1 MDYTRP
7 AAQWTSNLR
16 CAKLPGV
23 SIRAKIILIVLP
35 LLVATLVLTSIA
47 SSFSARNGITR
58 VAVRFLAFKA
68 QSLRNYLGSQWDLLS
83 AQGLQD
89 QPEYREAVRQAG
101 DSYARTLLES
111 PSERILALDP
121 SARAVLFTGEQALPD
136 EEAVRLLEALRRRG
150 EGWVALEMAGEPRVG
165 YAFDFAPLDWRL
177 WISENRDV
185 FYRDI
190 TAMLTR
196 NAVIMALA
204 CAVSLAL
211 LLVFARYLT
220 RPLTGMVAA
229 MRRIIAEHD
238 LTARV
243 PVEYPDETGKLAH
256 TFNLTVAELEK
267 AYNQIKDFAFKAVL
281 ARQREQEIRN
291 IFQVYVPKEVIEKF
305 FSNPESLLI
314 GENRELAVMISD
326 IRGFTAI
333 AERMPPDRMVETLN
347 RYFSPMVDVIMR
359 RGGIVDKYMGDAIMA
374 FFGSP
379 VSRPDDAQQAVLS
392 ALDMLEALAE
402 FNRQQA
408 ELGQPQFKVGTGI
421 NFGQVTVGNI
431 GSEKKMNYTVIGD
444 MVNLA
449 SRLEGLTKI
458 YKLELI
464 FSESVYKQVSGHL
477 PCRLV
482 DKVQVRGKSQGERIF
497 TARRSIGEV
506 EKKAWD
512 LHHEALH
519 YYHRRQFGEA
529 AALFKEVGALLPDD
543 VVSARFYE
551 DCIGFQKAPPPP
563 DWTGL
568 RVLTEK

>member
-1 MDYTRP
+1 M
-7 AAQWTSNLR
+7 
-16 CAKLPGV
+16 G
-23 SIRAKIILIVLP
+23 IRAKIILIVMP
-35 LLVATLVLTSIA
+35 LLVATLVLTSLA
-47 SSFSARNGITR
+47 SSFSARDGITR

-68 QSLRNYLGSQWDLLS
+68 QSLRNYLASQWDLLT
-83 AQGLQD
+83 AQGLEG
-89 QPEYREAVRQAG
+89 QPEYREAVRQAA
-101 DSYARTLLES
+101 DSYARALVGS
-111 PSERILALDP
+111 PTERILALD
-121 SARAVLFTGEQALPD
+121 SDGRAALYTGGEPLP
-136 EEAVRLLEALRRRG
+136 EAETARLLRALRQRQ
-150 EGWVALEMAGEPRVG
+150 EGWVELEVAGEPRVG
-165 YAFDFAPLDWRL
+165 YAFVFEPLGWRSL
-177 WISENRDV
+177 ISERRDA

-190 TAMLTR
+190 AALLTR

-204 CAVSLAL
+204 CGVSLAL
-211 LLVFARYLT
+211 LLVFSSYLT
-220 RPLTGMVAA
+220 RPLTAMVAA
-229 MRRIIAEHD
+229 MRRITAEHD
-238 LTARV
+238 LSARV

-267 AYNQIKDFAFKAVL
+267 AYNQIKDFAFKAVV

-291 IFQVYVPKEVIEKF
+291 IFQVYVPKEVIEKY
-305 FSNPESLLI
+305 FSNPESLLV
-314 GENRELAVMISD
+314 GENRELAVLISD

-379 VSRPDDAQQAVLS
+379 VSRPDDALQAVLS
-392 ALDMLEALAE
+392 ALEMREALEE
-402 FNRQQA
+402 FNRHQA
-408 ELGQPQFKVGTGI
+408 QLGQARFEVGTGI
-421 NFGQVTVGNI
+421 NFGPVTVGNI

-458 YKLELI
+458 YKLELV
-464 FSESVYKQVSGHL
+464 FSESVYNQVSGHL

-482 DKVQVRGKSQGERIF
+482 DRVLVKGKSQGERIF
-497 TARRSIGEV
+497 TARRSIGEA
-506 EKKAWD
+506 EKKAWA

-519 YYHRRQFGEA
+519 FYHRRQFREA
-529 AALFKEVGALLPDD
+529 AGLFHEVTALLPED
-543 VVSARFYE
+543 VIAARFYD
-551 DCIGFQKAPPPP
+551 DCLGFQKQPPPA

>member
-1 MDYTRP
+1 V
-7 AAQWTSNLR
+7 
-16 CAKLPGV
+16 G
-23 SIRAKIILIVLP
+23 IRAKIILVVLP
-35 LLVATLVLTSIA
+35 LLLATLVLTSIA

-58 VAVRFLAFKA
+58 VAVRLLAFKA
-68 QSLRNYLGSQWDLLS
+68 QSLRNYLGSQWDLLT
-83 AQGLQD
+83 AQGLEN
-89 QPEYREAVRQAG
+89 QPDFREAVRDAA
-101 DSYARTLLES
+101 DSYARALLEG
-111 PSERILALDP
+111 PAEQILALDGAAR
-121 SARAVLFTGEQALPD
+121 SAIYSGEPALPD
-136 EEAVRLLEALRRRG
+136 AEADRLLRSLTQRG
-150 EGWVALEMAGEPRVG
+150 EGWVELEVAGEARVG
-165 YAFDFAPLDWRL
+165 YAFGFAPLGWHCL
-177 WISENRDV
+177 ISEKREV
-185 FYRDI
+185 FYGDI
-190 TAMLTR
+190 SALLLR

-211 LLVFARYLT
+211 LVLFSRYLT

-267 AYNQIKDFAFKAVL
+267 AYNQIKDFAFKAVV
-281 ARQREQEIRN
+281 ARQREQQIRN
-291 IFQVYVPKEVIEKF
+291 IFQVYVPQEVIEKF
-305 FSNPESLLI
+305 FLNPESLLV
-314 GENRELAVMISD
+314 GENRELAVLISD

-333 AERMPPDRMVETLN
+333 AERMPPDKMVETLN

-379 VSRPDDAQQAVLS
+379 VRRPDDALQAVLS
-392 ALDMLEALAE
+392 ALDMLDALAE
-402 FNRQQA
+402 FNRRQV
-408 ELGQPQFKVGTGI
+408 ELGQEPFRIGTGI
-421 NFGQVTVGNI
+421 NFGPVTVGNI

-464 FSESVYKQVSGHL
+464 FSESVYAQVSGQL
-477 PCRLV
+477 PCRQV
-482 DKVQVRGKSQGERIF
+482 DVVQVRGKSQGERIF
-497 TARRSIGEV
+497 TARRGIGET
-506 EKKAWD
+506 ETKAWA

-519 YYHRRQFGEA
+519 LYHQRQFAEA
-529 AALFKEVGALLPDD
+529 AALFQEVQALLPDD
-543 VVSARFYE
+543 AVSARFYD
-551 DCIGFQKAPPPP
+551 DCIGFQKQPPPP

-568 RVLTEK
+568 RVLAE

>member
-1 MDYTRP
+1 VNYTRP
-7 AAQWTSNLR
+7 VAEWTSNRR

-23 SIRAKIILIVLP
+23 GIRAKIILIVLP

-58 VAVRFLAFKA
+58 VAARFLAFKA
-68 QSLRNYLGSQWDLLS
+68 QSLRNYLTSQWDLLS
-83 AQGLQD
+83 AQGLED
-89 QPEYREAVRQAG
+89 QPEFREAVLEAA
-101 DSYARTLLES
+101 DSYAHTLVES
-111 PSERILALDP
+111 PTERILALDG
-121 SARAVLFTGEQALPD
+121 AGRAVLYTGERPLP
-136 EEAVRLLEALRRRG
+136 EAEAARLLQTLQRRQ
-150 EGWVALEMAGEPRVG
+150 EGWVELPLSGEPRVG
-165 YAFDFAPLDWRL
+165 YAFGFAPLGWL
-177 WISENRDV
+177 CLISERRDV

-190 TAMLTR
+190 AALLTR

-211 LLVFARYLT
+211 LLVFTRYLT
-220 RPLTGMVAA
+220 GPLTGMVAA

-267 AYNQIKDFAFKAVL
+267 AYNQIKDFAFKAVV

-305 FSNPESLLI
+305 FSNPESLLV
-314 GENRELAVMISD
+314 GENRELAVLISD

-379 VSRPDDAQQAVLS
+379 VSRPDDALQAVLS
-392 ALDMLEALAE
+392 ALDMREALEE
-402 FNRQQA
+402 FNRHQA
-408 ELGQPQFKVGTGI
+408 ELGQAQFQVGTGI
-421 NFGQVTVGNI
+421 NFGPVTVGNI

-458 YKLELI
+458 YKLELL
-464 FSESVYKQVSGHL
+464 FSESVYAQVSGHL

-482 DKVQVRGKSQGERIF
+482 DRVLVRGKSQAERIF
-497 TARRSIGEV
+497 TARRSIGEA
-506 EKKAWD
+506 EEKAWA

-519 YYHRRQFGEA
+519 HYHRRQFAEA
-529 AALFKEVGALLPDD
+529 AALFREVMELLPGD
-543 VVSARFYE
+543 VVSARFYD
-551 DCIGFQKAPPPP
+551 DCIGFQKQPPPA

-568 RVLTEK
+568 RVLAET

>member
-1 MDYTRP
+1 M
-7 AAQWTSNLR
+7 
-16 CAKLPGV
+16 G
-23 SIRAKIILIVLP
+23 IRAKIILIVLP

-68 QSLRNYLGSQWDLLS
+68 QSLRNYLASQWDLLS
-83 AQGLQD
+83 AQGLQE
-89 QPEYREAVRQAG
+89 QPEFREAVRQAG
-101 DSYARTLLES
+101 DSFARTLLES
-111 PSERILALDP
+111 PTERILALDGA
-121 SARAVLFTGEQALPD
+121 ARAVLSTGGKALSD
-136 EEAVRLLEALRRRG
+136 AEAVRILETLSRRG
-150 EGWVALEMAGEPRVG
+150 EGWLALSVAGEARVG
-165 YAFDFAPLDWRL
+165 YAFGFAPLGWRCL
-177 WISENRDV
+177 ISENSNV

-190 TAMLTR
+190 AGLLTR
-196 NAVIMALA
+196 NGIIMALA

-211 LLVFARYLT
+211 LLVFSRYLT
-220 RPLTGMVAA
+220 RPLTAMVAA

-281 ARQREQEIRN
+281 SRQREQEIRN

-305 FSNPESLLI
+305 FTNPESLLV
-314 GENRELAVMISD
+314 GENRELAVLISD

-347 RYFSPMVDVIMR
+347 RYFSPMVEVIMR
-359 RGGIVDKYMGDAIMA
+359 RSGIVDKYMGDAIMA
-374 FFGSP
+374 FYGSP
-379 VSRPDDAQQAVLS
+379 VGRPDDALQAVLS
-392 ALDMLEALAE
+392 ALEMQEALAE
-402 FNRQQA
+402 FNRHQA
-408 ELGQPQFKVGTGI
+408 ELGQPRFNTGTGI

-458 YKLELI
+458 YKLELV

-477 PCRLV
+477 PCRML
-482 DKVQVRGKSQGERIF
+482 DKVQVKGKTQGERIF
-497 TARRSIGEV
+497 TAKRSLLEE
-506 EKKAWD
+506 EKRAWA

-519 YYHRRQFGEA
+519 YYHRRQFKEA
-529 AALFKEVGALLPDD
+529 AEIFQQVQELLPDD
-543 VVSARFYE
+543 VVSARFYD
-551 DCIGFQKAPPPP
+551 DCMGFQKTPPPP